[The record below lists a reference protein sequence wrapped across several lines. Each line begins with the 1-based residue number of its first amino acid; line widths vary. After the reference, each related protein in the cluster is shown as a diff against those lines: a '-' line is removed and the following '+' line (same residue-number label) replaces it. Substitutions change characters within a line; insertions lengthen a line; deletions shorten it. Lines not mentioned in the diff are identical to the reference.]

1 MCRQFNSDLNHHKR
15 SCGVV
20 VNMPACH
27 AGDRGFKSRRDRHA
41 AKLTA
46 REIVPFLLFTKQAIS
61 IREELF
67 MYRSNVNTGYEERH
81 LPIAVN
87 GAFLM
92 GGEIPH

>member
-1 MCRQFNSDLNHHKR
+1 
-15 SCGVV
+15 
-20 VNMPACH
+20 
-27 AGDRGFKSRRDRHA
+27 
-41 AKLTA
+41 
-46 REIVPFLLFTKQAIS
+46 VPFLLFTKQAIS